1 MVFDG
6 KWKWELKK
14 LSWAISFWKRTSAY
28 SEYSKHQLNRAIL
41 YSAVIIRKA
50 IEEETGLEKLAKDE
64 KITLPG
70 KNIKDFTIS
79 AIKFPYIG
87 DEGWTFRGKVCVS
100 SYDNGKN
107 ITLKPKELCN
117 WIIHSYVWGV
127 VGSDKQKGF
136 IGFMVASDFDKEKL
150 MYFVS
155 FDEWQKLLD
164 MAIENG

>member
-50 IEEETGLEKLAKDE
+50 IEEEIELEKLIKDK

-87 DEGWTFRGKVCVS
+87 DEGWTFRGRVCAS
-100 SYDNGKN
+100 SYDSGKT
-107 ITLKPKELCN
+107 ITLKPK
-117 WIIHSYVWGV
+117 
-127 VGSDKQKGF
+127 
-136 IGFMVASDFDKEKL
+136 DFSF
-150 MYFVS
+150 FVHK
-155 FDEWQKLLD
+155 FRK
-164 MAIENG
+164 NF

>member
-1 MVFDG
+1 MVLDG
-6 KWKWELKK
+6 RWKWELKK

-28 SEYSKHQLNRAIL
+28 SEYSRHQLDRAIL

-50 IEEETGLEKLAKDE
+50 IEEEIELEKLAKD
-64 KITLPG
+64 KNITLPG
-70 KNIKDFTIS
+70 KNIKDITIS

-87 DEGWTFRGKVCVS
+87 DECWTFRGRVCAF

-107 ITLKPKELCN
+107 ITLKTKELCN
-117 WIIHSYVWGV
+117 WIVHSYVWGV

-136 IGFMVASDFDKEKL
+136 IGFIIASDFDKEKF
-150 MYFVS
+150 MHFVS
-155 FDEWQKLLD
+155 FDEWQNLLN